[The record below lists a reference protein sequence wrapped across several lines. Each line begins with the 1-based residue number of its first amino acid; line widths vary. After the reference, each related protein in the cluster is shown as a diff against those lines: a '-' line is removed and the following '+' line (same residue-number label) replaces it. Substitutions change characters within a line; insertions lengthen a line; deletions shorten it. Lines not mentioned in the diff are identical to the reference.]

1 MRPVAV
7 ITPADLAAT
16 EPVKVERCEYC
27 DAGPACWTCRW
38 PRRLDHYQAA
48 QVEERLDGAREP
60 HTPPQGERRRTP
72 VKWRP

>member
-27 DAGPACWTCRW
+27 DAGPACRGHWMVCSKGPW
-38 PRRLDHYQAA
+38 CAA
-48 QVEERLDGAREP
+48 TVLYSQRQP
-60 HTPPQGERRRTP
+60 HNLAYLT
-72 VKWRP
+72 